1 MIANELALIGE
12 KEEDKM
18 KKSVY
23 ITLIVCLAVV
33 LYTLSCGTKEKTTEG
48 EYPAVIEDINGI
60 QTIHNPDYPKEGTFR
75 YDLVPELI
83 LGGPDAEGD
92 AVLVRPIEF
101 QFDSQENIY
110 IIDWREITIKV
121 FDPDGNYL
129 RSVSKQGPGPGEFD
143 IPAHFRIVDDQI
155 YLLDSHYRKFSLLAL
170 EGEYLKGFNI
180 EGYPLQFDV
189 APDGTV
195 YYAQRLETEV
205 EGGEKMQRMSASF
218 VLIQTNASGEDRKKI
233 GEFKGQDSL
242 RKLTKLSSGQSMMIT
257 QSSREAYTTSWL
269 VGPKGNIYLG
279 YNQNYELEV
288 RDEEWNLLKNFSRD
302 FTPLPHPDYSPEG
315 PHPKFYPAFSDWRK
329 FFDDQGNLWL
339 ELYPIPDEGDH
350 AFDVFSPDG
359 IYLKKVIVPKV
370 LFEVKGKTAYGFQR
384 DEEGYVTFHRYKMV
398 PIKE

>member
-1 MIANELALIGE
+1 
-12 KEEDKM
+12 M

-23 ITLIVCLAVV
+23 VTLIASFAVIICAV
-33 LYTLSCGTKEKTTEG
+33 SCGTKEKATQAD
-48 EYPAVIEDINGI
+48 YPVLIEEINGI

-75 YDLVPELI
+75 YDLVPELS
-83 LGGPDAEGD
+83 LGGPDAEEG

-101 QFDSQENIY
+101 QFDSQENVY

-129 RSVSKQGPGPGEFD
+129 RSVGKQGQGPGEFET
-143 IPAHFRIVDDQI
+143 PARFRMVDDQI
-155 YLLDSHYRKFSLLAL
+155 CLLDSRQRRFSLLTL

-189 APDGTV
+189 APDGTI
-195 YYAQRLETEV
+195 YYAQRMETEV
-205 EGGEKMQRMSASF
+205 EGGEKMQRVSASF
-218 VLIQTNASGEDRKKI
+218 VLIQTNASGEDRKKF
-233 GEFKGQDSL
+233 GEFKSQDSL
-242 RKLTKLSSGQSMMIT
+242 RKMTKLPSGQSMMT
-257 QSSREAYTTSWL
+257 TLSSREAYTTSWL

-279 YNQNYELEV
+279 YNQDYELEV
-288 RDEEWNLLKNFSRD
+288 RDEEWNLLKKFSRD

-350 AFDVFSPDG
+350 AFDVFSPAG
-359 IYLKKVIVPKV
+359 IYLKKVIVPDV
-370 LFEVKGKTAYGFQR
+370 LFEVKGETAYGFQR
-384 DEEGYVTFHRYKMV
+384 DEEEYVTFHRYKMIPV
-398 PIKE
+398 IE